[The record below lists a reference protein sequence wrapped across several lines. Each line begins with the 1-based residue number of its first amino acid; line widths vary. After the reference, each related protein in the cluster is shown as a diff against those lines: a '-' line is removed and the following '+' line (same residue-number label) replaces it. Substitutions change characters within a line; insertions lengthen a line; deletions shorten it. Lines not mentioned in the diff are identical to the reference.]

1 MTVIEKK
8 TALKKIIDKIPEENL
23 DEAFSYFEDLINKNE
38 TRKKILLK
46 LLEQERVLFKR
57 LAE

>member
-1 MTVIEKK
+1 MTVNEKK
-8 TALKKIIDKIPEENL
+8 TALKKIIDKLPEENL
-23 DEAFSYFEDLINKNE
+23 DEAFLYVEDLISKNE
-38 TRKKILLK
+38 TRKNILLR

>member
-23 DEAFSYFEDLINKNE
+23 DEAFFYFEDLISKNE
-38 TRKKILLK
+38 TRKKILLN